1 MGLFVQCIF
10 DLHYFYGS
18 LSVPQACAGTAGDE
32 LFLAAAR
39 YHQRCDSGEPRHTVY
54 RAGFAEL
61 KRWCQGRDE
70 VSVERYH
77 DSRCGSSCGIIG
89 IFVWVWI
96 KGPKFQGKI
105 RWYLNVPL
113 IALVIV
119 LFTGAT
125 NLALAKRVLS
135 SYFVNIAFAYQD
147 YGYPYCLAVTL
158 FDTGISEPNGYSEQ
172 LVKQIETS
180 EGEQKEDDTV
190 KPNIIFLQLE
200 SFFDPELVN
209 FLNIS
214 EDPIPYYRQ
223 LMKDYSSGYLRVPVV
238 GAGTANTEF
247 ETISGMSLRYF
258 GAGEYPY
265 KSVLSEE
272 TCESAPYVLKNLGYA
287 THAIHNNEA
296 NFYSRRSVFS
306 RLGFDTFTSE
316 EYMPDISDVTATG
329 WVKDHILTKE
339 IIKTLDATDEPDYI
353 YTISVQGHGDYPTEP
368 VLDDPE
374 ITVTG
379 AEDREKIITPGNIM

>member
-1 MGLFVQCIF
+1 M
-10 DLHYFYGS
+10 
-18 LSVPQACAGTAGDE
+18 
-32 LFLAAAR
+32 
-39 YHQRCDSGEPRHTVY
+39 
-54 RAGFAEL
+54 
-61 KRWCQGRDE
+61 
-70 VSVERYH
+70 
-77 DSRCGSSCGIIG
+77 
-89 IFVWVWI
+89 
-96 KGPKFQGKI
+96 
-105 RWYLNVPL
+105 
-113 IALVIV
+113 
-119 LFTGAT
+119 
-125 NLALAKRVLS
+125 
-135 SYFVNIAFAYQD
+135 
-147 YGYPYCLAVTL
+147 
-158 FDTGISEPNGYSEQ
+158 
-172 LVKQIETS
+172 
-180 EGEQKEDDTV
+180 
-190 KPNIIFLQLE
+190 QLE

-379 AEDREKIITPGNIM
+379 AGRPGKK

>member
-1 MGLFVQCIF
+1 M
-10 DLHYFYGS
+10 
-18 LSVPQACAGTAGDE
+18 
-32 LFLAAAR
+32 
-39 YHQRCDSGEPRHTVY
+39 
-54 RAGFAEL
+54 
-61 KRWCQGRDE
+61 
-70 VSVERYH
+70 
-77 DSRCGSSCGIIG
+77 
-89 IFVWVWI
+89 
-96 KGPKFQGKI
+96 
-105 RWYLNVPL
+105 
-113 IALVIV
+113 
-119 LFTGAT
+119 
-125 NLALAKRVLS
+125 
-135 SYFVNIAFAYQD
+135 
-147 YGYPYCLAVTL
+147 
-158 FDTGISEPNGYSEQ
+158 
-172 LVKQIETS
+172 KQIETS

-368 VLDDPE
+368 VRDDPDVLQAE
-374 ITVTG
+374 VTLTTEEPPAFILARSMGKIDTLYVHNGDTVKAGEHLGVIQNASVTEDILWLTDRMKEWGIAGYEPAKG
-379 AEDREKIITPGNIM
+379 AEYFIGKRLQLGELQSAYASFMIALSDYVRFIQQ